1 MLQPKKTKFRKQ
13 FRGKMGG
20 VATANNTLAFGDFG
34 LKSIGRGWI
43 TANQIEAARRAI
55 TGYTKR
61 KGKLWVKIF
70 PDKPITNK
78 PNNSKMNG
86 GKGDLVGYVAV
97 VKPGTILFEIGGVPE
112 EVARRAL
119 QLAANKLPV
128 KAKFVTKELV

>member
-1 MLQPKKTKFRKQ
+1 MLQPKRTKYRKQ
-13 FRGKMGG
+13 FRGKMAG
-20 VATANNTLAFGDFG
+20 VATANNALSFGDFG
-34 LKSIGRGWI
+34 LKSVGRAWI

-61 KGKLWVKIF
+61 KGKLWVKVF

-97 VKPGTILFEIGGVPE
+97 VKPGTILFEIGGVSE
-112 EVARRAL
+112 EVAKRAL
-119 QLAANKLPV
+119 QLAANKLPI
-128 KAKFVTKELV
+128 KAKFVTRDLV

>member
-1 MLQPKKTKFRKQ
+1 
-13 FRGKMGG
+13 MGG